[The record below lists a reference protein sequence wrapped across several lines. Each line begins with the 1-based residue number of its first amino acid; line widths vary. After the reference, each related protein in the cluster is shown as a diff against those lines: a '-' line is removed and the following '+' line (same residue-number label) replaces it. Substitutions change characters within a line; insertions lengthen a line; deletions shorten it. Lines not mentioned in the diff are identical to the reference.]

1 MNKPRFLLD
10 ENVDLAVAPGL
21 RDRGIDALH
30 LRESRMTGATDDTV
44 LDFAVQESRILVT
57 RDLKDF
63 ARLGTMLRSTV
74 ADPPGVLLVTPS
86 ISPGDPGALIR
97 AIAAWERSYSPE
109 RGIAGGIA
117 WLIPAERSSG
127 EDGRVRERPP
137 AYVAA
142 LQRLA
147 ALQSA
152 G

>member
-1 MNKPRFLLD
+1 MDRPRFLLD

-21 RDRGIDALH
+21 RDRGIDAVH
-30 LRESRMTGATDDTV
+30 LRELGMTGATDDTV
-44 LDFAVQESRILVT
+44 LEVAARESRIVVT

-63 ARLGTMLRSTV
+63 ARLGTMPSSTA

-97 AIAAWERSYSPE
+97 AIAAWEPGCSPQ

-117 WLIPAERSSG
+117 WLMPAERSDG
-127 EDGRVRERPP
+127 EKGRVRERPP
-137 AYVAA
+137 AYVTA
-142 LQRLA
+142 LRRLA
-147 ALQSA
+147 ALQST